1 MSQALKE
8 WAIDTNPSLLDDN
21 LSIDPEYQK
30 WAESYERD
38 TQEVVDDS
46 DEAESTEEFFQ

>member
-8 WAIDTNPSLLDDN
+8 WAIETNPSLLDDN
-21 LSIDPEYQK
+21 LSIDPEYQ
-30 WAESYERD
+30 EFTENYVRD
-38 TQEVVDDS
+38 TQKAVDDS